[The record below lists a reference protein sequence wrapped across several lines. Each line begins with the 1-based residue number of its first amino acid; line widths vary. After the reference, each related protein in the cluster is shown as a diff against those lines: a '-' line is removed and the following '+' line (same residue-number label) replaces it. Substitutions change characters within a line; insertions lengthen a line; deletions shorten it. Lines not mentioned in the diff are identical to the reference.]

1 MNEELLRHVDS
12 IHRDKGVDKDTIY
25 AAIEEALAAAARKRY
40 KTEEEL
46 EVKIDRTTGEISAI
60 QDGEVLPLD
69 GFGRIAARTAYQVM
83 NQRIREAERDV
94 IYDDFEA
101 KIDTLVTG
109 TVQRFERGS
118 IVVNLGRTEGILP
131 RQEQVFNET
140 YRAGDR
146 IRAYVLAVKKKGQKV
161 VIVLSRT
168 HPNLVKELFALE
180 IPEVSDRI
188 VEIKNIVREPG
199 FRTKVAVASNDMR
212 VDPQGACIGVR
223 GTRIR
228 NIVEELSGERIDIIP
243 WNESG
248 EIFIKKSLSPAEIT
262 AIELDRDSQ
271 RARAIVPEDQL
282 SLAIGKRGQNVR
294 LAARLTGWH
303 LDILTEEE
311 AKREKEMMR
320 AEMQRLPEVIE
331 GLDASTIETMTL
343 SGFSSLHAIAK
354 KGVEALQSVKGI
366 DEIKAHEL
374 HTYALGRVKEI
385 DEEKMRRIEE
395 ERRRA
400 REEAAAALAA
410 EEAAAAA
417 AAEEAKAAEAKAEEA
432 GEAEAPSAESTGEDA
447 QAEEAEATEDSSEV
461 PAGEDTQ
468 AEEAGGAEEAEAPES
483 VSPEEPRA
491 EEAQETGAEE
501 AEAGEATA
509 DQGEQGEETDAPEGA
524 EAASAES
531 EDQEQQVEETD
542 APEAAE
548 AASAES
554 EDQEQQV
561 EETDA
566 PEAAEAP
573 SAESGDAEEAGG

>member
-1 MNEELLRHVDS
+1 VNEELLRHVDS

-40 KTEEEL
+40 KTEGEL
-46 EVKIDRTTGEISAI
+46 EVKIDRTSGEISAI

-262 AIELDRDSQ
+262 AIELDRDAQ

-331 GLDASTIETMTL
+331 GLDTATIETMTL

-354 KGVEALQSVKGI
+354 KGAEALQSVKGI
-366 DEIKAHEL
+366 DDIKAHEL
-374 HTYALGRVKEI
+374 HTYALGRVKEL

-410 EEAAAAA
+410 EEAAAAL

-432 GEAEAPSAESTGEDA
+432 GEAEPAGDDA
-447 QAEEAEATEDSSEV
+447 QAEEAEATGDSSEE
-461 PAGEDTQ
+461 PAGEDTR
-468 AEEAGGAEEAEAPES
+468 AEEAEGAEEAEDPES
-483 VSPEEPRA
+483 ASPEEPKA
-491 EEAQETGAEE
+491 EEPQETEAEE
-501 AEAGEATA
+501 AEAGKAPA
-509 DQGEQGEETDAPEGA
+509 DQEE
-524 EAASAES
+524 
-531 EDQEQQVEETD
+531 QVEQ
-542 APEAAE
+542 A
-548 AASAES
+548 
-554 EDQEQQV
+554 
-561 EETDA
+561 DA

-573 SAESGDAEEAGG
+573 SAESEDAE

>member
-1 MNEELLRHVDS
+1 VNEELLRHVDS

-40 KTEEEL
+40 KTEGEL

-60 QDGEVLPLD
+60 LDGEVLPLD

-94 IYDDFEA
+94 IFDDFEA

-331 GLDASTIETMTL
+331 GLDTATIETMTL

-354 KGVEALQSVKGI
+354 KGVEALRSVKGM

-400 REEAAAALAA
+400 REEAAAAV
-410 EEAAAAA
+410 
-417 AAEEAKAAEAKAEEA
+417 AAEEAKAAEAAKAEEA
-432 GEAEAPSAESTGEDA
+432 KAEEATAEEAGAAEAPSAESTGED
-447 QAEEAEATEDSSEV
+447 
-461 PAGEDTQ
+461 TQ
-468 AEEAGGAEEAEAPES
+468 AEEAGAAEDAEASEEATPEEAEA
-483 VSPEEPRA
+483 EET
-491 EEAQETGAEE
+491 EAEE
-501 AEAGEATA
+501 AEAGEAPA
-509 DQGEQGEETDAPEGA
+509 DQGKQGEETDAGEAA
-524 EAASAES
+524 EAPSAEP
-531 EDQEQQVEETD
+531 EDQEQQL
-542 APEAAE
+542 
-548 AASAES
+548 
-554 EDQEQQV
+554 

-573 SAESGDAEEAGG
+573 SAESGDAEEARG